1 MKTQR
6 ESPLH
11 FTCDRP
17 DLTLV
22 RLAKTLRRDARRDR
36 KPQLGQP
43 EVQNL
48 QSSLARNLQ
57 VAGLEITMNYPVVI
71 RCRQAFRK
79 LHAQTEH
86 LLLRQRSASHL
97 LFAGHAQQ
105 QRQDQNRSGEL
116 VAPNVHAKFCN
127 IAAALEA
134 VS

>member
-1 MKTQR
+1 MKTQT

-57 VAGLEITMNYPVVI
+57 VAGLEVTMNYPVVI

-79 LHAQTEH
+79 LHARRRT
-86 LLLRQRSASHL
+86 S
-97 LFAGHAQQ
+97 F
-105 QRQDQNRSGEL
+105 SGSGPPATFFL
-116 VAPNVHAKFCN
+116 QATLSNNDK
-127 IAAALEA
+127 IRTEA
-134 VS
+134 VNWWRQVFM